1 MGYNTMAKIKLSTVK
16 EIFNEVGVSEGLF
29 DMFKSKRRK
38 LKDKLDGIKSD
49 IDDIIKSAPTKKDKE
64 DLQKLANAFRA
75 VSAQKRKMGR

>member
-1 MGYNTMAKIKLSTVK
+1 MAKIKLSTIK
-16 EIFNEVGVSEGLF
+16 EIFNKVGVSEGLF

-38 LKDKLDGIKSD
+38 LTDKLDNVKKD

>member
-1 MGYNTMAKIKLSTVK
+1 MAKIKLSTIR
-16 EIFNEVGVSEGLF
+16 EIFNKVGVSEGLF

-38 LKDKLDGIKSD
+38 LTDKLDNVKKD
-49 IDDIIKSAPTKKDKE
+49 IDDIIKSAPTEKDKE

>member
-1 MGYNTMAKIKLSTVK
+1 MTKIKLSTVK
-16 EIFNEVGVSEGLF
+16 EIFSEVGAREGLF